1 MTGLGKVNWMG
12 RSALMKALSGFERLL
27 FLLGIL
33 LVSACAMALGYTWVS
48 SRLELRRFWRSHLA
62 VAAGQSG
69 DASQRGGANPDFRLW
84 SEKRIEAY
92 QASLS
97 GSLPSPLAVLK
108 IPAIDLEVPVLEGTD
123 DLTLNRGVGHI
134 QGTPVPGIDGNV
146 GIAGHRDG
154 FFRGL
159 KDIHQGDA
167 LDLVTNDRS
176 DRYLVDEILIVAPE
190 DVYTLQARPKPS
202 ITLVTCFPFYYI
214 GSAPQRYIV
223 HASIATT
230 TSDNQAGPPNSLGT
244 RSDRDSR

>member
-1 MTGLGKVNWMG
+1 MG

-27 FLLGIL
+27 FSLGIL
-33 LVSACAMALGYTWVS
+33 LVSACAMALIYTWVS
-48 SRLELRRFWRSHLA
+48 SRMELRRFWRSHLA
-62 VAAGQSG
+62 VAAGRSG
-69 DASQRGGANPDFRLW
+69 DAAAHGGENPDFRLW

-92 QASLS
+92 KASLS
-97 GSLPSPLAVLK
+97 DSVPSPLAVLK

-123 DLTLNRGVGHI
+123 DVTLNRGVGHI
-134 QGTPVPGIDGNV
+134 EGTPVPGTDGNV

-159 KDIHQGDA
+159 KDIHQGDV
-167 LDLVTNDRS
+167 LDLVSSERS

-190 DVYTLQARPKPS
+190 DVYTLKSRAKPS

-230 TSDNQAGPPNSLGT
+230 TSDNQAGRPTSFRT
-244 RSDRDSR
+244 SSDGDPR